1 MSTVAEPSGSTR
13 PTQVRNRVIDWQRRF
28 PVLQLGALVAVSAYG
43 VVALPGL
50 GSAQGIKTI
59 LVIAAI
65 IGLAAVGQTLVILL
79 GGFDLSIPGFMVAS
93 AYMVTTIRMQY
104 HLPFAVALVLAL
116 VICCGL
122 GALSGRICCVYRVQ
136 PLIVTLGMGTAAAG
150 LAQVISKSPSVGSA
164 PNWAVSI
171 TSVRTT
177 TFGVGIPPLVPI
189 WICVAVLVT
198 VVIHRTT
205 FGRRLL
211 ATGANERAAEYSL
224 IAVRRVW
231 SMTFAVSAAISVLV
245 GLLVAGFAGTLDSSA
260 AQPYLFQTLVAVI
273 IGGTIFG
280 GPGDYLRTVIGA
292 LFLAV
297 VNSVLVGSG
306 GTAPDQDILYGL
318 VLAVA
323 VTVYGR
329 ERRLREEI

>member
-1 MSTVAEPSGSTR
+1 MSAVAER
-13 PTQVRNRVIDWQRRF
+13 PDTATPVRARDRVIGWQRRF
-28 PVLQLGALVAVSAYG
+28 PALQLGALVAVSVYG
-43 VVALPGL
+43 VIALPGL

-93 AYMVTTIRMQY
+93 AYMVTTIREQY
-104 HLPFAVALVLAL
+104 HLSFFVALVIAL
-116 VICCGL
+116 VVCSAL

-150 LAQVISKSPSVGSA
+150 LAQVVSKSPSVGSA
-164 PNWAVSI
+164 PAWAVSL

-177 TFGVGIPPLVPI
+177 TFGLGVPPLVPI
-189 WICVAVLVT
+189 WIGVAVLVT

-205 FGRRLL
+205 FGRRLM

-224 IAVRRVW
+224 IKVRRVW
-231 SMTFAVSAAISVLV
+231 SMTFAISAAISVLV
-245 GLLVAGFAGTLDSSA
+245 GLLVAGFAGTLDSTA

-318 VLAVA
+318 VLATA